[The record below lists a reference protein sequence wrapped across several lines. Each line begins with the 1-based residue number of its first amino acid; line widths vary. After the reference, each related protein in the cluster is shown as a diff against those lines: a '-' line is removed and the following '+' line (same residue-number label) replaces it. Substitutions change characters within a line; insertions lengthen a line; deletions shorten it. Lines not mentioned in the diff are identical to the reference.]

1 MDLNIIIKIILKN
14 YNLNKNFITPYMMNL
29 YKKKYNLY
37 SIQYMIIYININTY
51 QHLVEINYLYNL
63 SIPKFINFE
72 DMIIN

>member
-1 MDLNIIIKIILKN
+1 MDLDKIIKIILKN
-14 YNLNKNFITPYMMNL
+14 YNLNKNFITSYMMNL

-51 QHLVEINYLYNL
+51 QHLVEINYLNNL
-63 SIPKFINFE
+63 PIPKFINYE